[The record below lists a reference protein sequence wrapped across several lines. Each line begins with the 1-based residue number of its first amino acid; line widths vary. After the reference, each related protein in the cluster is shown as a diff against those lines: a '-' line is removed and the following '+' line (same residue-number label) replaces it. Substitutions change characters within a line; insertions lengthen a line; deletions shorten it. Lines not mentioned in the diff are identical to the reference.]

1 MEKRESR
8 LRIKKAIWVISA
20 TLLLGGCSGEVSN
33 SPTQEPSVRSE
44 YEEHL
49 DISIAYWQIDN
60 AMEMRDE
67 DAVLKMI
74 EKKFNVTFVPKNVT
88 WDDYYIKISLW
99 AETGQLPDLFAGAF
113 RTEGAYYNWVQNG
126 LLHEIPEDLSRYPNL
141 EKYMDSPEADT
152 CLVDGIRY
160 CIFRQT
166 YSEQAETAKDRTIC
180 YRWDLAQKVGITEEP
195 KNWDEFRE
203 MIQTIIREDPEGTG
217 IGGMTSRGF
226 SMLVGPLLTYSVPLG
241 STGGSTFYWVR
252 EGQRYV
258 PALFA
263 GEELGD
269 DAMAT
274 WHLVRDM
281 YEEGTIEP
289 DIVMTTVS
297 QAEEKFLTGKSAAI
311 CVDGGI
317 GNTRTYENIISYW
330 EAEHG
335 SSFLD
340 DVRFLRQMPSVTGE
354 TYFPM
359 WDYAWSESY
368 INADVD
374 DEKLERILA
383 IYDYLLSE
391 EGTLLS
397 NFGIEG
403 ITYTVDESGRVERL
417 MEEFPSDIYP
427 SIELFA
433 SLVCWNYGIMDP
445 ENYPNTVPDE
455 YVQVDNMRV
464 EEARGCSVPEYD
476 YNCTKA
482 FYQMGSSFSIDLNN
496 IFQRIM
502 VSKASV
508 EEVWG
513 EIIEEY
519 KKQGLFEIID
529 AVNDLVSE
537 SREQS

>member
-1 MEKRESR
+1 MKKGESR
-8 LRIKKAIWVISA
+8 LRKRAGIGVIA
-20 TLLLGGCSGEVSN
+20 AALLLGGCSEAGSDF
-33 SPTQEPSVRSE
+33 TAGEPSVAGE

-67 DAVLKMI
+67 DDVLKRI
-74 EKKFNVTFVPKNVT
+74 EKKFNVTIVPQNVT
-88 WDDYYIKISLW
+88 WDDFHNKISLW
-99 AETGQLPDLFAGAF
+99 AETGQLPDLFVGSF
-113 RTEGAYYNWVQNG
+113 RTEGTYYNWVQNG
-126 LLHEIPEDLSRYPNL
+126 LLHGIPDDLSQYPNL
-141 EKYMDSPEADT
+141 ERYMDSPEAET
-152 CLVDGIRY
+152 CMVDGVKY

-180 YRWDLAQKVGITEEP
+180 YRWDLAQKAGITEEP
-195 KNWDEFRE
+195 QNWDEFRE
-203 MIQTIIREDPEGTG
+203 MIQAIIREDPEGKG
-217 IGGMTSRGF
+217 ISGMTSRGF

-241 STGGSTFYWVR
+241 STGGSIFYWVR
-252 EGQRYV
+252 EGRQYV

-263 GEELGD
+263 GEVLGS
-269 DAMAT
+269 DALAT
-274 WHLVRDM
+274 WQLVRDM

-297 QAEEKFLTGKSAAI
+297 QAEEKFLMGKSAAI

-335 SSFLD
+335 SSFLE

-368 INADVD
+368 INANVD
-374 DEKLERILA
+374 DGKLDRILS

-403 ITYTVDESGRVERL
+403 VTYALDENGKVKRL
-417 MEEFPSDIYP
+417 TEEFPSDIYP

-433 SLVCWNYGIMDP
+433 SLVCWNYGNMDP
-445 ENYPNTVPDE
+445 AIYPNTVPEE

-476 YNCTKA
+476 YNYTKV

-502 VSKASV
+502 VSKKPV
-508 EEVWG
+508 EEIWG
-513 EIIEEY
+513 EIMEEY
-519 KKQGLFEIID
+519 KELGLLEIIE
-529 AVNDLVSE
+529 AVNARVE
-537 SREQS
+537 EGGE